1 MESTEISTEILKA
14 HYMLQKRD
22 KIKDTT
28 CYQVVSVEK
37 MVEPRGV
44 EPLSESTFTVTSP
57 GAVCLLEFPPRRAG
71 KQARRF
77 GRVMLHDGGNS
88 YPVHVHH

>member
-1 MESTEISTEILKA
+1 MATKSYEW
-14 HYMLQKRD
+14 LQKNLKVAKL
-22 KIKDTT
+22 KIKNNKTD
-28 CYQVVSVEK
+28 VLNVGFVIDL
-37 MVEPRGV
+37 VEPRGV

-57 GAVCLLEFPPRRAG
+57 GAVCLLGFPPRRAG

>member
-1 MESTEISTEILKA
+1 MQLEKNNYKKQN
-14 HYMLQKRD
+14 HYLFSL
-22 KIKDTT
+22 KIKNNKTD
-28 CYQVVSVEK
+28 VLNVGFVIDL
-37 MVEPRGV
+37 VEPRGV